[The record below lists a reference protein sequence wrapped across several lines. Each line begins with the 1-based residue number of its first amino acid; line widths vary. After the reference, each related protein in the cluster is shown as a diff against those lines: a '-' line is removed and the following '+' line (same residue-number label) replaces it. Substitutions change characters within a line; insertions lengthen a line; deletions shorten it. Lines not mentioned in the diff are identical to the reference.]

1 MLYESESLKFKFW
14 YKDKNNPVHIIVASY
29 YSGGSKY
36 THDATE
42 DGIVIGIKVI
52 IKVLLI
58 VVRLSFL
65 KLQLE
70 KIHKTK
76 SNALMARK

>member
-1 MLYESESLKFKFW
+1 M
-14 YKDKNNPVHIIVASY
+14 
-29 YSGGSKY
+29 
-36 THDATE
+36 
-42 DGIVIGIKVI
+42 IGIKVI

-76 SNALMARK
+76 SYALMAFHFVMGFEYDEIMNLT

>member
-1 MLYESESLKFKFW
+1 MISGF
-14 YKDKNNPVHIIVASY
+14 NNPVHIIVASY
-29 YSGGSKY
+29 YCGGSKH
-36 THDATE
+36 THDATK

-65 KLQLE
+65 NLQLE
-70 KIHKTK
+70 KIYKTK